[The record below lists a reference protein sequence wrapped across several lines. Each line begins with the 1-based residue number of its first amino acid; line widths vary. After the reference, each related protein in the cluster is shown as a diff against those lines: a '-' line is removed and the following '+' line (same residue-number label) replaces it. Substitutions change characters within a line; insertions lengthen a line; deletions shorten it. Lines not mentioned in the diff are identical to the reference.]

1 MKPMR
6 YISLIIALLSV
17 LGLAAQ
23 QQQSQ
28 YALYNYR
35 NDGDFNAWLNIDIDS
50 ITYSN
55 IGLDSVEYD
64 NIVTQ
69 EVWTPDSCYRIPIE
83 VIDSIGFRAP
93 EPEFKEGIFH
103 ITEDHIPYTVVVDSL
118 SVTFDSSIPASMLPA
133 VGQVVISD
141 VYGEPYDAGFA
152 GRVVNIVYE
161 DGMTRIECEEVGLED
176 VYDQLICVGKTIAYE
191 DDDNIHSSRRKSPRI
206 IRINEDGVVELP
218 LGKFDLDLLTYKEID
233 EFTQQPTGDKTNY
246 VKVTAKPSLI
256 VDYAIRYNVKG
267 QDDVIKFVLGKKC
280 ELEFDMKWPKS
291 VKLVDWEKY
300 LDTFIP
306 IPTSAPAVYSKICFG
321 AYLEMDGDVTLEAK
335 FPFTFQENVGYDSQN
350 DYMGGIVY
358 NFQGSELE
366 IPELSASINA
376 SISVGLAAKYVT
388 CVVAEKLASANL
400 KVKTGTKLSGKI
412 EVSTNGYT
420 DGGWSWYES
429 MKDSKV
435 TWEPLVVTVSGG
447 TEIFGK
453 NRDWKY
459 TLPIPDY
466 VDFLKKKELYLFPE
480 FTKPALGSIKNSKY
494 QGTAMTT
501 TTTRNL
507 LLPVFVGLRLYDE
520 STETDYEFWSE
531 EAYRWENKW
540 DNSKVQADMAKFAA
554 GSTFNVRPVFMNA
567 FYGTIKA
574 KPETEFT
581 VPEPMTLDI
590 NTPLNSV
597 TLSKGQNAFYAIN
610 GGWGD
615 YSAHSSMRAICDAEI
630 VMNNDKPYVKISAS
644 NRMTGPATV
653 TVKDLRA
660 GTTETILVTVSSDA
674 VPELTVSEQA
684 VTLQESESKT
694 ILVTSGSGSYT
705 AESSDE
711 SVATAIVEENNI
723 AITAVGK
730 GSASILVTDTETEK
744 TVDIVVTV
752 TGEAVLVTSITLSQ
766 TTLSLQ
772 EGKTQTLTA
781 TVLPEDAE
789 NKTLAWE
796 SSNEAV
802 ATVSTDGLVTAVAE
816 GSCVITCSA
825 VDGSGVFAECE
836 VTVSSGTTPDPGNH
850 AWVDLGLPS
859 GTKWATCNVGA
870 NSPEEYGD
878 YFAWGETEPK
888 DYYDYSTYTWC
899 NGSYDTMTKYC
910 IHSEYGYNG
919 FTDGLTELL
928 PEDDAATAN
937 WGSPWHMPTYEQIE
951 ELVDN
956 CTREWTTQGGV
967 YGILVTGP
975 NGNSIFLPAAG
986 YRWNGDL
993 YRAGSL
999 GYYWSSSLGT
1009 SFSRSAYY
1017 LRFDSGY
1024 WDWDY
1029 SYRGYGHSVR
1039 AVRP

>member
-1 MKPMR
+1 MKPTR
-6 YISLIIALLSV
+6 HISLIIALLSV
-17 LGLAAQ
+17 LSLTAQ

-161 DGMTRIECEEVGLED
+161 DGMTRIECEEV
-176 VYDQLICVGKTIAYE
+176 VYDQLNCVGKTIAYE

-597 TLSKGQNAFYAIN
+597 TLGKGQEGFYAIN

-615 YSAHSSMRAICDAEI
+615 YSAHSSMRAICNAEI

-781 TVLPEDAE
+781 TVMPEDAE

-888 DYYDYSTYTWC
+888 DYYDWSTYKWC
-899 NGSYDTMTKYC
+899 NGSSDTMTKYC

-937 WGSPWHMPTYEQIE
+937 WGSPWHMPTRAQQD
-951 ELVDN
+951 ELREY
-956 CTREWTTQGGV
+956 CTREWTQLHGV
-967 YGILVTGP
+967 NGTLVTGP
-975 NGNSIFLPAAG
+975 NGNTVFLPAAG
-986 YRWNGDL
+986 CRWNEDL
-993 YRAGSL
+993 NDAGSY
-999 GYYWSSSLGT
+999 GYYWSGSLST
-1009 SFSRSAYY
+1009 SYGYSAYNLVFNSVWAWY
-1017 LRFDSGY
+1017 NYNRS
-1024 WDWDY
+1024 
-1029 SYRGYGHSVR
+1029 RGRSVR